1 MGEGGGKPYLARG
14 LLVSSH
20 VTDFNARNKMLTA
33 KLLQQAIGMT
43 DVEKPVF
50 FFFFIFI
57 RKCCFSK
64 FYCRHS
70 KLVSKFKVGLKSL
83 LQRSLSEAE
92 FYDDLVY
99 KFQ

>member
-50 FFFFIFI
+50 FFFLFLFENVVFQNFIADTVNWFLN
-57 RKCCFSK
+57 S
-64 FYCRHS
+64 
-70 KLVSKFKVGLKSL
+70 
-83 LQRSLSEAE
+83 RS
-92 FYDDLVY
+92 D
-99 KFQ
+99 